1 MKIRSLSLYL
11 CSLTIGLCIWQLFSL
26 LLGSNFFPSPL
37 STFKYLAFDLI
48 HGELLIDIFYSF
60 RRVSLALLISVI
72 VAHPLGLI
80 SGQEKEV
87 DAFIAPIIQIFYPV
101 PKIIFLPIIFLLLG
115 LGDLSKIVLIALKAG
130 FQILVISRDYSKGLN
145 REYFDALTS
154 LGGNKFD
161 AYIHILLPSSLPTL
175 FTALRINM
183 GTALGILFISESYAT
198 DHGIGAYIMDAFGR
212 FHAQSMLAGTL
223 AMTLMGA
230 FMFFIVNL
238 LDYLLCPWKKAQA
251 NKNT

>member
-1 MKIRSLSLYL
+1 MYL
-11 CSLTIGLCIWQLFSL
+11 FSVTIGLCSWQLLSIF
-26 LLGSNFFPSPL
+26 LGSDFFPTPL
-37 STFKYLAFDLI
+37 STFEYLIYDLI
-48 HGELLIDIFYSF
+48 HGELFTDIFHSF
-60 RRVSLALLISVI
+60 RRVFIALLISVLI
-72 VAHPLGLI
+72 AHPLGLI
-80 SGQEKEV
+80 SGQEREV

-130 FQILVISRDYSKGLN
+130 FQILVISRDYSKSLN
-145 REYFDALTS
+145 REYFDALTT

-161 AYIHILLPSSLPTL
+161 SYVHILLPSSLPSL

-198 DHGIGAYIMDAFGR
+198 NHGIGAYIMDAFGR
-212 FHAQSMLAGTL
+212 FHAQSMLAGTV

-238 LDYLLCPWKKAQA
+238 LEYLLCPWKETQA
-251 NKNT
+251 KRNS